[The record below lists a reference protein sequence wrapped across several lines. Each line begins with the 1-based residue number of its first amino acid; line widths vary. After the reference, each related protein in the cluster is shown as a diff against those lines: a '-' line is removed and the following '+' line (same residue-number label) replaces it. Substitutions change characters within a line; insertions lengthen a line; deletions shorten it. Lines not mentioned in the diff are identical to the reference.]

1 MDHPWVGLLL
11 MEGETQAEYSR
22 CAATLVDKCIIFFFT
37 DFSLFPDWKQH
48 LPDGSSLSTKLG
60 WTDSGAFTAKNHP
73 WGAEQDQVDLK
84 GQVMPE
90 TCYHNIRSYS
100 PESSMLLK

>member
-1 MDHPWVGLLL
+1 MDGSFADRGRNQSNLQSLRSNNGL
-11 MEGETQAEYSR
+11 GNH
-22 CAATLVDKCIIFFFT
+22 FFVLFN
-37 DFSLFPDWKQH
+37 FFFPDWKQH

-60 WTDSGAFTAKNHP
+60 WTNSGAFTAQNHP

-84 GQVMPE
+84 GQVIPE

>member
-22 CAATLVDKCIIFFFT
+22 CAATLVDKGTNYFLLI
-37 DFSLFPDWKQH
+37 SLFPDWKQH
-48 LPDGSSLSTKLG
+48 LPDGSSLFTKLG
-60 WTDSGAFTAKNHP
+60 WSCSGALTAQNHP

-84 GQVMPE
+84 GQVIPE